1 MTDPR
6 VRKLASILVRHS
18 LGVKKGETVLI
29 NASSELAKPL
39 VLEVYREVLKA
50 GAHPTT
56 GIAFEET
63 ANIFYSL
70 ATEAQLMNFPKIR
83 LFEAKNV
90 DCVVNIRAT
99 ANKKSMS
106 NIDPALLS
114 ARSKV
119 LRPIS
124 EEIVDRKRWILCN
137 YPTNGLAQEADMSL
151 DEYED
156 FLYNATNINWMGV
169 KKKEMKLKNVL
180 DKASEVRIVGKDT
193 DLMLSIKGRKAIPCY
208 GERNMPDGEVFLS
221 PVEDSAEGRIYYET
235 IPPGLLVKQIE
246 SGGVITTGN
255 MTWRVQADAY
265 LAGLRK
271 VKQLI
276 GQGLLVAPA
285 VPYVT
290 NQLAIMV
297 PKGNPAHITGLADLG
312 RPDVRLA
319 MPNPEFEGIARQIRA
334 ALVKAGGEALA
345 DTVYG
350 AKVKDGSTILTQIH
364 HRQTPLWLMQGR
376 AQAGVTWR
384 SEAMFQEQA
393 GNPIED
399 VRIPPEQNAT
409 AIYAGALVKAAP
421 HPEAGKLWLD
431 FIRSPRALEIFA
443 RYGFAPYRGDGD

>member
-221 PVEDSAEGRIYYET
+221 PVEDSAEGRIYYEMPA
-235 IPPGLLVKQIE
+235 IYQGREVLGIRLKFKKGKIIEARADKNEKFLLAMLNTDEGARYLGEIGIGVNYGIRKFSKDILFDE
-246 SGGVITTGN
+246 KIGGTVH
-255 MTWRVQADAY
+255 
-265 LAGLRK
+265 LAAGRSYERAGGKNVSAIHWDMIKDLRK
-271 VKQLI
+271 
-276 GQGLLVAPA
+276 
-285 VPYVT
+285 
-290 NQLAIMV
+290 
-297 PKGNPAHITGLADLG
+297 D
-312 RPDVRLA
+312 
-319 MPNPEFEGIARQIRA
+319 
-334 ALVKAGGEALA
+334 
-345 DTVYG
+345 
-350 AKVKDGSTILTQIH
+350 
-364 HRQTPLWLMQGR
+364 
-376 AQAGVTWR
+376 
-384 SEAMFQEQA
+384 
-393 GNPIED
+393 
-399 VRIPPEQNAT
+399 
-409 AIYAGALVKAAP
+409 GALYLD
-421 HPEAGKLWLD
+421 GKMIQKNGKFL
-431 FIRSPRALEIFA
+431 I
-443 RYGFAPYRGDGD
+443 